1 MICTSRE
8 PINKF
13 GNPYIYFGSLE
24 TEMTA
29 TAKFRGPVMHFTLN
43 DKYCETGREYNT
55 QSSEQK
61 KLDKMIMA
69 LFIFILYIGIFGR
82 MIHSLFVV
90 RLA

>member
-1 MICTSRE
+1 
-8 PINKF
+8 
-13 GNPYIYFGSLE
+13 
-24 TEMTA
+24 
-29 TAKFRGPVMHFTLN
+29 MHFTLN

-61 KLDKMIMA
+61 KLDKMVMA

-82 MIHSLFVV
+82 MVHSLFVV